1 MRTLSK
7 LSLFLP
13 LFSGYVLSGYALAN
27 DYSAQEGDD
36 DEFHFAVMALAHTQD
51 SIYVGGERNNTI
63 LPLPEV
69 YWRNFYFSQGQLGL
83 TAIELEDFALDLSVG
98 GDFIGDT
105 DRGDSKQL
113 KDMKDLDT
121 AITANIDL
129 SYMGEWGEL
138 SFGMAH
144 DISNKHD
151 GYSLS
156 AGYGYRMMFGRWFV
170 EPSVGVTYS
179 SKDVVNYYYG
189 VSEQDVT
196 ADRALYQA
204 DSAINYELG
213 LSAGY
218 MLSKQSMVMAFAQ
231 MEFFD
236 DEITDSPIVD
246 DDKSLGFGVA
256 YRYSF

>member
-1 MRTLSK
+1 MRLLSK
-7 LSLFLP
+7 LSLLLP
-13 LFSGYVLSGYALAN
+13 LFSGYALAN
-27 DYSAQEGDD
+27 DYNGPGEEQDG
-36 DEFHFAVMALAHTQD
+36 EFHFALMALAHTQD
-51 SIYVGGERNNTI
+51 SIYVGGERNNTF
-63 LPLPEV
+63 LPLPEI

-83 TAIELEDFALDLSVG
+83 TAIELDDFALDFSIG

-121 AITANIDL
+121 AITANVDL
-129 SYMGEWGEL
+129 SYSGDWGEL
-138 SFGMAH
+138 TLGTAH

-156 AGYGYRMMFGRWFV
+156 LGYSYRLMYGRWFV
-170 EPSVGVTYS
+170 EPSVGVSYA

-196 ADRALYQA
+196 AERAFYQA
-204 DSAINYELG
+204 DSAVNYELG
-213 LSAGY
+213 LTAGY
-218 MLSKQSMVMAFAQ
+218 IINRDQQVMAFAG

-236 DEITDSPIVD
+236 DEISDSPIVD
-246 DDKSLGFGVA
+246 DDKSLSFGIA